1 MTPARFV
8 PDFLL
13 PLVRGGALH
22 VGRPLG
28 ATAIKRVLDSARRMA
43 AAPAGGA
50 DPVRALAR
58 ARAEVV
64 GRFMPAAVL
73 PALDETTVR
82 LGAALHDL
90 LALGHP
96 DLVGP
101 GLSRRQERIAAA
113 ARGLAAVGPPRTAAE
128 AVARHSVLGRMGEII
143 RVDRT
148 VRFWLGRQTFVGRT
162 PPSRITALPG
172 LRRVRVEQAAR
183 VWLREIGIPGPG
195 RVAFVELNAASPLGE
210 ALDPLRLDPPP
221 GWGRMLSVIRF
232 PVLARVVAG
241 AALDLGIERAGDALA
256 AALYRYV
263 SLHDPPVGLRP
274 SGDGAAF
281 ALRFL
286 AHLVWLDVLF
296 RADGRTV
303 VDERQRPPG
312 AGLELAVVLTA
323 AERTQPQLVWPDDV
337 SADSD
342 LGRAFRARL
351 DGYAAQAAAAGSPRM
366 VAAMSIADF
375 AMAPVTRPVAVS

>member
-28 ATAIKRVLDSARRMA
+28 ATAVRRVLDSARRMA

-64 GRFMPAAVL
+64 GRFMPAAAL

-82 LGAALHDL
+82 LAAALHDL

-210 ALDPLRLDPPP
+210 ALDP
-221 GWGRMLSVIRF
+221 
-232 PVLARVVAG
+232 
-241 AALDLGIERAGDALA
+241 
-256 AALYRYV
+256 
-263 SLHDPPVGLRP
+263 
-274 SGDGAAF
+274 
-281 ALRFL
+281 
-286 AHLVWLDVLF
+286 
-296 RADGRTV
+296 
-303 VDERQRPPG
+303 
-312 AGLELAVVLTA
+312 
-323 AERTQPQLVWPDDV
+323 
-337 SADSD
+337 
-342 LGRAFRARL
+342 
-351 DGYAAQAAAAGSPRM
+351 AAAGS
-366 VAAMSIADF
+366 AAWLGTDVVGHPISGAGPGGRRGGAGPGDR
-375 AMAPVTRPVAVS
+375 ARG